1 MDYVHG
7 ISVLSSKQSTSTM
20 LESDQGEESP
30 PTKLAR
36 VIVDEAVEAPIPSVH
51 YPTSTRLGPSPN
63 GS

>member
-1 MDYVHG
+1 
-7 ISVLSSKQSTSTM
+7 M

-63 GS
+63 RS